1 MTFISMARGRVLKEI
16 ISNQLY
22 TFSGQSI
29 EACLSRQYAGVDYK
43 EDIIH
48 TMDQSNI
55 LSLYCKEDLRN

>member
-48 TMDQSNI
+48 TWI
-55 LSLYCKEDLRN
+55 KVTFFHYIVRKI